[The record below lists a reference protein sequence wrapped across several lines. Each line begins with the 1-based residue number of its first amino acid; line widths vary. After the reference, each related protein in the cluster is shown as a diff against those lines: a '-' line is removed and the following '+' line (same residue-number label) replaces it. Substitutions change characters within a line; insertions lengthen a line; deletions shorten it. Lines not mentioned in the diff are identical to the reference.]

1 MSADTLDRAP
11 AASERSAVAPALT
24 LRDKP
29 QPMLPM
35 WAERTPRNPR
45 QFTVRRETEA
55 GLCEDWGR
63 GGWSTTEIP
72 WTFTREQAT
81 AIVDLLQNQRG

>member
-1 MSADTLDRAP
+1 MSDGTVTFERPP
-11 AASERSAVAPALT
+11 AAAPTLT

-35 WAERTPRNPR
+35 WAQRTQNNPR

-63 GGWSTTEIP
+63 TGWSATEIP
-72 WTFTREQAT
+72 WTFTHDQAT
-81 AIVDLLQNQRG
+81 AIVGLLQNQRG